1 MIIYGSKFTEDKT
14 EEYSYRILSK
24 IILCMESG
32 RTLILKDL
40 EDIYGSLYGKIF
52 VKHRRPV
59 ALTYVVRY
67 VEPELCGG
75 REEEELPHRSWGIQ
89 QSNVQRPR

>member
-1 MIIYGSKFTEDKT
+1 MQAPVIIFGSKFAEDKT

-40 EDIYGSLYGKIF
+40 ENIYGSLYG
-52 VKHRRPV
+52 
-59 ALTYVVRY
+59 
-67 VEPELCGG
+67 
-75 REEEELPHRSWGIQ
+75 
-89 QSNVQRPR
+89 